1 MSKKFLTSEGL
12 STLWQL
18 ILQKLSGKADTN
30 HTHSNYATKS
40 FANVK
45 VGSTTVASDSA
56 SDTLEI
62 AAGTGVTVSG
72 DATNDK
78 VTIGLGTSGVS
89 ASTYKSVTVDTYG
102 RVTAGSN
109 PTTLSGYGI
118 TDAKI
123 ANGTITLGS
132 NSITPATNTFAKVKA
147 GSTTVESDSASD
159 TLEIAAGTGVTVSGD
174 ATNDKVTIGLGTSGV
189 SASTYKSVT
198 VDTYGRVTAGSNPT
212 TLSGYGITDAKIAN
226 GTITLGSNSITPI
239 TSLSGYVTTSAM
251 NTAISNAV
259 TNAVDSVYMF
269 KAVIDSVED
278 LPEPEDGRIG
288 DVYSIKEGFILDE
301 RFVEFVS
308 GEEKIVGAGT
318 DVVIVETGEEKKFNI
333 MYKEDID
340 ALTTSEIEAIC
351 Q

>member
-40 FANVK
+40 FAKVK
-45 VGSTTVASDSA
+45 AGSTTVESDSA

-62 AAGTGVTVSG
+62 EAGTGVTVSG

-78 VTIGLGTSGVS
+78 VTIGLGTSG
-89 ASTYKSVTVDTYG
+89 ATAGTYKSVTVDTYG

-109 PTTLSGYGI
+109 PNTLSGYGI

-123 ANGTITLGS
+123 ANGTITLG
-132 NSITPATNTFAKVKA
+132 
-147 GSTTVESDSASD
+147 G
-159 TLEIAAGTGVTVSGD
+159 
-174 ATNDKVTIGLGTSGV
+174 
-189 SASTYKSVT
+189 
-198 VDTYGRVTAGSNPT
+198 
-212 TLSGYGITDAKIAN
+212 
-226 GTITLGSNSITPI
+226 NSITPI

-251 NTAISNAV
+251 NTAINNAV
-259 TNAVDSVYMF
+259 NNAVDSVYQF

-301 RFVEFVS
+301 RFVEFADD
-308 GEEKIVGAGT
+308 EEKTVGAGT
-318 DVVIVETGEEKKFNI
+318 DVVIVETGEGRKFNI

>member
-89 ASTYKSVTVDTYG
+89 ASTYRSVTVDTYG

-118 TDAKI
+118 T
-123 ANGTITLGS
+123 
-132 NSITPATNTFAKVKA
+132 
-147 GSTTVESDSASD
+147 
-159 TLEIAAGTGVTVSGD
+159 
-174 ATNDKVTIGLGTSGV
+174 
-189 SASTYKSVT
+189 
-198 VDTYGRVTAGSNPT
+198 
-212 TLSGYGITDAKIAN
+212 
-226 GTITLGSNSITPI
+226 
-239 TSLSGYVTTSAM
+239 
-251 NTAISNAV
+251 
-259 TNAVDSVYMF
+259 
-269 KAVIDSVED
+269 
-278 LPEPEDGRIG
+278 
-288 DVYSIKEGFILDE
+288 
-301 RFVEFVS
+301 
-308 GEEKIVGAGT
+308 
-318 DVVIVETGEEKKFNI
+318 
-333 MYKEDID
+333 
-340 ALTTSEIEAIC
+340 
-351 Q
+351 

>member
-30 HTHSNYATKS
+30 HTHSDYATKS

-78 VTIGLGTSGVS
+78 VTIGLGTSG
-89 ASTYKSVTVDTYG
+89 A
-102 RVTAGSN
+102 TAG
-109 PTTLSGYGI
+109 
-118 TDAKI
+118 
-123 ANGTITLGS
+123 
-132 NSITPATNTFAKVKA
+132 
-147 GSTTVESDSASD
+147 
-159 TLEIAAGTGVTVSGD
+159 
-174 ATNDKVTIGLGTSGV
+174 
-189 SASTYKSVT
+189 TYKSVT

-239 TSLSGYVTTSAM
+239 TSLSGYATTSEM
-251 NTAISNAV
+251 NTAISNAIV
-259 TNAVDSVYMF
+259 SVYMF

-278 LPEPEDGRIG
+278 LPEPEDGRVG

-308 GEEKIVGAGT
+308 GEEKTVGAGT
-318 DVVIVETGEEKKFNI
+318 DVVIVETDEGRKFNI

-340 ALTTSEIEAIC
+340 ALTISEIQAVC